1 MWVCIDRHRTQYS
14 AERRTT
20 AKDATLADVDTV
32 EVVPGEGLIAH
43 SPGIV
48 IGLGA
53 LPPGGVSVAA
63 ELFSLVERY
72 DGRLPAE
79 NVAWQITGTVAMA
92 GGARR
97 CEPFG
102 VAIAIEHGHVLLLGG
117 NVWAHIDTPPP
128 GRLVSS
134 NHALTVVEAF
144 ASPDSLPVS
153 VGLTRAAAHLP
164 DAGAPLYAGVEHG
177 GGFIVRR
184 ADASVQFESDSV
196 PTLAA
201 PRGRWVLYEEGGVS
215 IVLDNNYVLGRDPAD
230 DADVRSGRAIPIAI
244 SDAEHLISR
253 VQVRIDV
260 TNGLV
265 LLRDGGSR
273 NGTFVAAPGMKEW
286 MRIGREPVPLRPGWS
301 MRIGQRVFVQRFE
314 E

>member
-1 MWVCIDRHRTQYS
+1 M
-14 AERRTT
+14 A
-20 AKDATLADVDTV
+20 DADAV

-53 LPPGGVSVAA
+53 PPPGGVSIAA
-63 ELFSLVERY
+63 ELLSLVERY

-79 NVAWQITGTVAMA
+79 TVAWQITGTVAMA
-92 GGARR
+92 GGSRR
-97 CEPFG
+97 CEPFA

-117 NVWAHIDTPPP
+117 GVWAHIGTPPP

-134 NHALTVVEAF
+134 GHALTLMEAF
-144 ASPDSLPVS
+144 VSPDSLPVS
-153 VGLTRAAAHLP
+153 VGLTRAATHFP
-164 DAGAPLYAGVEHG
+164 DAGAPLYTGVEHG
-177 GGFIVRR
+177 GGFILRQADLNVR
-184 ADASVQFESDSV
+184 FESDSV

-201 PRGRWVLYEEGGVS
+201 PRGRWVLCEEGGVS
-215 IVLDNNYVLGRDPAD
+215 IVLDRNYVLGRDPAE

-260 TNGLV
+260 SNGLV
-265 LLRDGGSR
+265 ILRDSGSL
-273 NGTFVAAPGMKEW
+273 NGTFVAAPGVKEW
-286 MRIGREPVPLRPGWS
+286 TRIGREPVPLRPGWS